1 MNTQIDTYATYCSLY
16 AMAVALIDSCDCER
30 IETILTVFCADEYLV
45 SSAIGDA
52 YNQ

>member
-16 AMAVALIDSCDCER
+16 AMAVALIDLCDAER
-30 IETILTVFCADEYLV
+30 IEAILSAVCSDEYLI
-45 SSAIGDA
+45 SEAIGDA